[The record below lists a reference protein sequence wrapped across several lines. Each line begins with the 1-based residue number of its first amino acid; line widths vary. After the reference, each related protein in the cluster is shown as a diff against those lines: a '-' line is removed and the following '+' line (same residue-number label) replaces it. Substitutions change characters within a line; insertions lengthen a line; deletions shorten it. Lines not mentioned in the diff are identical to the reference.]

1 MLPSSAEQRQASR
14 GTQCSRS
21 DEPSGQG
28 ALGGHVQ
35 GWPFHE
41 KPRRCPPLVVRL
53 HTGPLRCG
61 HRASSP
67 GGPTDSVAAA
77 LVRTTMNPLHLCT
90 QCAQH
95 CGQVHLDNRTKRDAK
110 VNKWVHGWL
119 QSGVNLGHPATFV
132 QVRVPS
138 LQLPG
143 SSSRATVIHSSLWIE
158 LWICLQSAVDNTVDD
173 CVHNPVRARQCGRY
187 R

>member
-1 MLPSSAEQRQASR
+1 MRPSSAEQRQASR

-41 KPRRCPPLVVRL
+41 KPCRWPPIVLRL

-67 GGPTDSVAAA
+67 GGPTDSVATA
-77 LVRTTMNPLHLCT
+77 LVRTTITPHRLCT

-110 VNKWVHGWL
+110 VNKWVRGRL

-132 QVRVPS
+132 QVRVCS

-173 CVHNPVRARQCGRY
+173 CVHNPVRARQCSRY

>member
-1 MLPSSAEQRQASR
+1 MEHSVRARMTPPVNGHWEATSKGGRFTRNHVGAHLLSFDSIPAPSDA
-14 GTQCSRS
+14 GT
-21 DEPSGQG
+21 
-28 ALGGHVQ
+28 A
-35 GWPFHE
+35 
-41 KPRRCPPLVVRL
+41 PPL
-53 HTGPLRCG
+53 
-61 HRASSP
+61 P
-67 GGPTDSVAAA
+67 GGPTDSIAAA

-132 QVRVPS
+132 QVRVRS

-143 SSSRATVIHSSLWIE
+143 SSSRATVIHNSLWIE

-173 CVHNPVRARQCGRY
+173 CVHNPVRARQCSRY

>member
-1 MLPSSAEQRQASR
+1 RTLTGSARSSSPGVAAYRRPESVPCLRTSGRYRRSSRTCNLRVHVKPAYLAHWRNGAHSSSLATPEPCSPLSRARLVLPSSAEQRQASR
-14 GTQCSRS
+14 GTQCSRP
-21 DEPSGQG
+21 DDPSGQR

-95 CGQVHLDNRTKRDAK
+95 CGQVHLDNR
-110 VNKWVHGWL
+110 
-119 QSGVNLGHPATFV
+119 
-132 QVRVPS
+132 
-138 LQLPG
+138 
-143 SSSRATVIHSSLWIE
+143 
-158 LWICLQSAVDNTVDD
+158 
-173 CVHNPVRARQCGRY
+173 
-187 R
+187 